1 MPGAS
6 PNSKPSRS
14 GQAKKRFQPAIGRDF
29 GAVDEVETKSRGYL
43 MRAIVSLNGGDRGH
57 RRLWPRHWQPHAAHN
72 SLGHRRTVHRC
83 DGRFLLWAAKER
95 HGMTTLSFA
104 SGATNDDTNDKPRDK
119 AKALKKNRVQL
130 DFPPRAMER
139 LNTLKAKTEA
149 SSYAEVVKN
158 ALRLYEALIEED
170 ESGKQFLTR
179 DKDGVVAPFRLFL

>member
-1 MPGAS
+1 
-6 PNSKPSRS
+6 
-14 GQAKKRFQPAIGRDF
+14 
-29 GAVDEVETKSRGYL
+29 
-43 MRAIVSLNGGDRGH
+43 
-57 RRLWPRHWQPHAAHN
+57 
-72 SLGHRRTVHRC
+72 
-83 DGRFLLWAAKER
+83 
-95 HGMTTLSFA
+95 MTTLTVA
-104 SGATNDDTNDKPRDK
+104 SGTTKDETNDKPRDK
-119 AKALKKNRVQL
+119 AKSLQKNRVQL